1 MTNLPSKR
9 TWHDIGSD
17 VNWIDYGGHWARRID
32 DTRYHVIRFDNLE
45 ECTGEAGVGYHVQLS
60 EVDIDSPQLTSALK
74 CCGFPVERSGNQFFE
89 ADHKTPIRPLNA
101 VEALSSYGAYAP
113 LESLSG
119 HNAHSL
125 MRQAKALS
133 RRLESDAS
141 AYSEAMD
148 RPVNKLGST
157 AREYAAG
164 DMLSATLRSLD
175 SGDPDTRVRAE
186 ILLKMGVR

>member
-1 MTNLPSKR
+1 MTKPNLPSKR

-32 DTRYHVIRFDNLE
+32 DTRYHVIRFDNLADA
-45 ECTGEAGVGYHVQLS
+45 TGDETAGYHVQLS
-60 EVDIDSPQLTSALK
+60 EVDITSGQLDSAL
-74 CCGFPVERSGNQFFE
+74 CAMGWTDINWIDDPDSNPARL
-89 ADHKTPIRPLNA
+89 PLCQ

-113 LESLSG
+113 LESFAG

-133 RRLESDAS
+133 RRLERDAT
-141 AYSEAMD
+141 AYETAMD
-148 RPVNKLGST
+148 RPVNKIGST

-164 DMLSATLRSLD
+164 TRLTERSE
-175 SGDPDTRVRAE
+175 R
-186 ILLKMGVR
+186 